1 MSVESTP
8 AVNAVAVVIA
18 DQAVLNARAL
28 YVGGA
33 GNVAVDMLG
42 TVSGGQA
49 GATGVVFT
57 AVPAGTILPVS
68 VRRVLNVGAGTTATN
83 IVALF

>member
-8 AVNAVAVVIA
+8 AANAVAVTIVDQTVI
-18 DQAVLNARAL
+18 NARAL
-28 YVGGA
+28 YVGTG
-33 GNVAVDMLG
+33 GNVAVDMMG
-42 TVSGGQA
+42 TVGGNSP
-49 GATGVVFT
+49 GVTGVVFVS
-57 AVPAGTILPVS
+57 VPSGTILPVS